1 MLNGASHPHRE
12 GFGAGFVGVGA
23 AGVPALEAALQ
34 KTHQAG
40 VPVADDKQN
49 QERRG
54 EVVMVGE
61 GVEDRREEIE
71 AEEDLDQIGR
81 AHV

>member
-40 VPVADDKQN
+40 VPVADDKQD

-54 EVVMVGE
+54 EVVVVGE
-61 GVEDRREEIE
+61 GVKNRAEEISSQE
-71 AEEDLDQIGR
+71 
-81 AHV
+81 